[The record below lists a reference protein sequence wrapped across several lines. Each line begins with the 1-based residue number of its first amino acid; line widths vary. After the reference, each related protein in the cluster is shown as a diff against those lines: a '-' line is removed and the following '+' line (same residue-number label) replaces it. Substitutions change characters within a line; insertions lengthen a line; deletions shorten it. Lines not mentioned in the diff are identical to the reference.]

1 MADQAALR
9 AVGFVL
15 GSAAAL
21 VALVAFAT
29 VMRSMGTL

>member
-21 VALVAFAT
+21 VALAAVAT
-29 VMRSMGTL
+29 VMNSIGTL